1 MTVSSS
7 QMKELHELT
16 EYERW
21 SLTRLAEL
29 SGDIDLEIY
38 TVDTLVEKPID
49 EEVALD
55 GSQTSYRRVTSSI
68 GGSGVNQVISD
79 ITPLIFASSYKCL
92 DLFVEWFLKIN
103 GRSSSGASDD
113 WRFSEKI
120 SEMETL
126 DFDDTP
132 NVPSIF
138 QTDERILEAI
148 SSLYIELKEYRH
160 SIIHDMDFEL
170 NNSKL
175 IVENGSGGSYVFGGE
190 ELFSFAGVISV
201 SIEAII
207 SDTHDYVTKRQLT
220 TMLDNLTDIHDVPR
234 FDLTGHEAPII
245 RSQMEP
251 VQKDPYRWEPLTK
264 EISQIAPVA
273 EGDENFWLNLVGLH
287 NGDVVSEWIIPG
299 DEVTESLEP
308 GFDVSSGDFR
318 QYTV

>member
-1 MTVSSS
+1 MTVSSR

-29 SGDIDLEIY
+29 SGNIDLEKY

-49 EEVALD
+49 REVTLD
-55 GSQTSYRRVTSSI
+55 GNRTAYLTATISS
-68 GGSGVNQVISD
+68 GGSGVDQVISD

-92 DLFVEWFLKIN
+92 DLFVEWFLKVN
-103 GRSSSGASDD
+103 GRSSSGNSDD

-126 DFDDTP
+126 NFDDMP
-132 NVPSIF
+132 NAPAIF

-148 SSLYIELKEYRH
+148 SNLYIELVEYRH
-160 SIIHDMDFEL
+160 SIIHDMNFEL

-175 IVENGSGGSYVFGGE
+175 IVEDGSGGSYVFGGE

-220 TMLDNLTDIHDVPR
+220 TMLDNLANIHSVPR
-234 FDLTGHEAPII
+234 FDLTDHEAPII
-245 RSQMEP
+245 HSPMEP
-251 VQKDPYRWEPLTK
+251 AEKHPYRWEPLTG
-264 EISQIAPVA
+264 EILRTDPVA

-287 NGDVVSEWIIPG
+287 NGDVVSEWMIPG
-299 DEVTESLEP
+299 DEVMESLEP
-308 GFDVSSGDFR
+308 GFDVSSGDFG
-318 QYTV
+318 QYSV